1 MPVNS
6 DALEVPLEHTPNLTH
21 LCIPFFDLRMTESA
35 LNFTGLD
42 YILMQPHLRMV
53 VLTLNPRY
61 WRFEEL
67 SLKEW
72 ALRAMRRDERLYVV
86 AATRDDATRDWD
98 VPRRDWEDEAIGALS
113 VWDKAVQV
121 RQKLMAR
128 LSRSLET

>member
-1 MPVNS
+1 MPNKS
-6 DALEVPLEHTPNLTH
+6 DTTVVPLEYTPNLTH
-21 LCIPFFDLRMTESA
+21 LCIPFFDLRMAESA
-35 LNFTGLD
+35 SNFTGLD

-67 SLKEW
+67 SLKGW
-72 ALRAMRRDERLYVV
+72 ALRAMSRDERLYVV

-98 VPRRDWEDEAIGALS
+98 APRRDWEDEAIGALS

-128 LSRSLET
+128 LSRTLET